1 VAAREP
7 VAVRSYRQVLD
18 DVERRIYRVDRW
30 RLPAP
35 GGVQVRAILYT
46 ITAAL
51 AVMMAAKLPLVGQL
65 LGVLPVG
72 VRVVALPVLAGWAL
86 ASWQIDGRAPHH
98 GLAGIARYWARP
110 RTLAGLRPTAEV
122 GAQVAPV
129 AAVQIAPAGDEPA
142 YRRGRVRGPA
152 RVVLRYPA
160 RLEVERRRGRGSEG
174 LGPAKRVRVRGLGE
188 HPRPL
193 SRGRELRVPEGAEA
207 VFE

>member
-7 VAVRSYRQVLD
+7 VAVRSYRAVLD

-35 GGVQVRAILYT
+35 GGVQVRAIVYT
-46 ITAAL
+46 IIAAL
-51 AVMMAAKLPLVGQL
+51 TVMMAARLPVTGQL
-65 LGVLPVG
+65 LGLLPVG
-72 VRVVALPVLAGWAL
+72 VRVVALPVAAGWAL

-98 GLAGIARYWARP
+98 ALAGLARYRVRP
-110 RTLAGLRPTAEV
+110 RTLAGLRPTAAV

-142 YRRGRVRGPA
+142 YRRGRIRGPA

-160 RLEVERRRGRGSEG
+160 RLEVEQRRGRGSDG
-174 LGPAKRVRVRGLGE
+174 LPAARRVRVCGLRE
-188 HPRPL
+188 RPRPL
-193 SRGRELRVPEGAEA
+193 SRGRELRVPDGAEV

>member
-1 VAAREP
+1 
-7 VAVRSYRQVLD
+7 VAVRSYRAVLD

-46 ITAAL
+46 IAA
-51 AVMMAAKLPLVGQL
+51 AVVVMAAAKLPVVGQL
-65 LGVLPVG
+65 LALLPVG
-72 VRVVALPVLAGWAL
+72 VRVVALPVLLGWAL

-98 GLAGIARYWARP
+98 ALAGLARYCVRA
-110 RTLAGLRPTAEV
+110 RTLAGLRPTAAV
-122 GAQVAPV
+122 GAQLAPV
-129 AAVQIAPAGDEPA
+129 AAVEIAPAGDEPA

-160 RLEVERRRGRGSEG
+160 RLEVERRRGRGSDA
-174 LGPAKRVRVRGLGE
+174 LAAARRVRVCGLGE
-188 HPRPL
+188 RPRPL
-193 SRGRELRVPEGAEA
+193 SRGRELRVPEGAEV